1 MSKLTDT
8 ILGFNNTNN
17 LAEFI
22 DRYSEES
29 FDSIYIAKGRLPS
42 EYAEIISNLSE
53 GEVFGPYKDI
63 NSLKISKLLDRKTN
77 GNIRASHILVS
88 YKGADRAQA
97 DVTRTKTE
105 ARALANDL
113 LRQVRRDSDR
123 IGALALKYSDGPSRN
138 TAGDLGFFQ
147 EGVMDDKFF
156 AFANKNRVG
165 RVGLVETSFGFH
177 IIKVTDK
184 QDLVL
189 LASVSRDIVPSVETA
204 NRVFKDATQFEID
217 AGKGDFASVA
227 EESNFNVRKVAQV
240 AQLDEN
246 LPGLPDQRNIVQWAF
261 SDDTKVGDIKRF
273 NLSYGGYAV
282 VRVAAASDKGLATP
296 QEVLPEVTKALLK
309 EKKAQQIITENEN
322 TSSLEDLAANN
333 GLEVVNALAVNQK
346 SGTLVGAGFE
356 PYVVG
361 TSFSLKEGTTSQ
373 LIKGNN
379 GVFMIQVTAKE
390 VANDLE
396 DYTDYAKQLTTQGRA
411 RLGAAIVKALETS
424 A

>member
-1 MSKLTDT
+1 VSKLTDT

-123 IGALALKYSDGPSRN
+123 IGALALKYSDGPSRS

-165 RVGLVETSFGFH
+165 SVGLVETSFGFH
-177 IIKVTDK
+177 IIK
-184 QDLVL
+184 L
-189 LASVSRDIVPSVETA
+189 
-204 NRVFKDATQFEID
+204 
-217 AGKGDFASVA
+217 
-227 EESNFNVRKVAQV
+227 
-240 AQLDEN
+240 
-246 LPGLPDQRNIVQWAF
+246 
-261 SDDTKVGDIKRF
+261 
-273 NLSYGGYAV
+273 
-282 VRVAAASDKGLATP
+282 
-296 QEVLPEVTKALLK
+296 
-309 EKKAQQIITENEN
+309 QI
-322 TSSLEDLAANN
+322 S
-333 GLEVVNALAVNQK
+333 K
-346 SGTLVGAGFE
+346 
-356 PYVVG
+356 
-361 TSFSLKEGTTSQ
+361 TSF
-373 LIKGNN
+373 
-379 GVFMIQVTAKE
+379 
-390 VANDLE
+390 
-396 DYTDYAKQLTTQGRA
+396 Y
-411 RLGAAIVKALETS
+411 
-424 A
+424 